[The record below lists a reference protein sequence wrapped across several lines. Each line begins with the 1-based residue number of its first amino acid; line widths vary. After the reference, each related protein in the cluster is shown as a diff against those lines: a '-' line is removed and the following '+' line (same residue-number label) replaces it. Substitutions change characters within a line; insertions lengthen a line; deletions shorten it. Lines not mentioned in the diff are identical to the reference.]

1 MKKLLVDFKKL
12 TRGNSVEMFIN
23 DFDCGIMLADS
34 LNGMIGGSGEG
45 YESICFSCM
54 KGQRITAS
62 FFEGFFSK
70 INYRKDNIK
79 EYIMSVDGADIGL
92 VNEKEMIN
100 GLKRNFYKNIEGG

>member
-1 MKKLLVDFKKL
+1 MNKLLVDFKKL
-12 TRGNSVEMFIN
+12 TKGNSVEMFIN

-34 LNGMIGGSGEG
+34 FNGMIGVDGKG

-70 INYRKDNIK
+70 INYRKDNIR
-79 EYIMSVDGADIGL
+79 EYIMSVDGAGIGL

-100 GLKRNFYKNIEGG
+100 GLKRNFYKNLEGG